1 MKPEKII
8 RKINKANK
16 SLIVIYG
23 WKGTVSFDG
32 FLMSIPMGLLF
43 PGICKAQMCKTTNP
57 KIKNGIK

>member
-32 FLMSIPMGLLF
+32 FLTSIPIGLLF
-43 PGICKAQMCKTTNP
+43 PGTCKAQICKITKP
-57 KIKNGIK
+57 RIKKGNK